1 MSLGN
6 GRELGQV
13 PGKLT
18 FSLYGCAGPAP
29 VHDGPGCV
37 LLYSVLQ
44 THSEKVELFLATE
57 YAGVRTIV
65 LSTILV
71 FGLKNNVTSDRSN
84 AERNL

>member
-1 MSLGN
+1 M
-6 GRELGQV
+6 
-13 PGKLT
+13 
-18 FSLYGCAGPAP
+18 
-29 VHDGPGCV
+29 HDGPGCV

-65 LSTILV
+65 LRTILV